1 MWSDRL
7 TRVMRLGLALLGGA
21 AAADAA
27 RADLLADI
35 KSKGEIVVATEAR
48 FAPFE
53 YVEDGKIVG
62 YGPDLMKLIFDKHL
76 PGVKVNQLDLPW
88 QGILPG
94 LAAGKWDVV
103 ITGVTITKER
113 SQQYTFS
120 TPIAEATVGVLKAT
134 KDDSIQKPEDMAG
147 KVVGS
152 QAGSAQLQVL
162 QAYDAK
168 LKESGEG
175 VAEIKEYVAFDE
187 AYADLAAG
195 RIQAVAQSG
204 ANAASLIKTRSDVF
218 QLLPETIG
226 PKTYFGWAVR
236 KDENSASLMQ
246 LITTGLLELKQSGE
260 MAKLQ
265 EKWMGFT
272 TDLPDDPGEP
282 TM

>member
-204 ANAASLIKTRSDVF
+204 ANAAPLIKTRGDVF

-226 PKTYFGWAVR
+226 PKSYFGWAVR